1 MSVALLTELGART
14 CRALKLE
21 NEGKPE
27 WRIIAIALR
36 QYDHWSLSPSRDDR
50 GQ

>member
-21 NEGKPE
+21 NEGKRE
-27 WRIIAIALR
+27 WRVIAIALR
-36 QYDHWSLSPSRDDR
+36 QYDHWSLLASRDDR
-50 GQ
+50 GR